1 MRYFLT
7 FLIVFFITI
16 DKLELYAQDEKTE
29 FNLNEVFNNN
39 EELEALALYPND
51 IRAAILE
58 LSTHPELIVKLG
70 LIQEKSQEAFQEI
83 ISTETEEVQ
92 KNLWELLRY
101 PGLVE
106 DLVEGGPKSKI
117 ELKDITASYPEEIND
132 ISMEIGVGQY
142 DKLVSINQID
152 QEVNHTLEVL
162 LKQYDADTEEKVK
175 LLLMFPEVLHIIV
188 DNLDAAVLV
197 GNEYQRNPAL
207 VLSQLEDMKL
217 EVAQKHQKDIDDW
230 KKGLEEDP
238 QALVEFEEASQSF
251 RSEEEIYENYDP
263 LYPYAL
269 TPEEEQNKEIEKTE
283 DVNIEYNYYPYPY
296 WYGYPVWFPNVYW
309 YRYPYWYHWGYYY
322 GPEQSIVILGLPSY
336 YYFYWYFNF
345 PTHYYRYPHLS
356 NYIIRYYRSRISRS
370 STSNSLDR
378 SVEHWRTSSRSRI
391 PNSILQEDNDR
402 IRIEKIRE
410 YGRFEQ
416 DYQRRIERK
425 PNRVVTREQFLNQ
438 NSNRYRYLSGQTRI
452 IKDNET
458 NRTIR
463 TQTTIRSSSPI
474 RSNTFNRA
482 RDIHQRTW
490 QRSIPSRSG
499 ASIPSSR
506 SRSTSTKRGRDN

>member
-58 LSTHPELIVKLG
+58 LSTHTELIVKLG

-83 ISTETEEVQ
+83 ISIETEEVQ

-162 LKQYDADTEEKVK
+162 LKQYDDDTEEKVK

-217 EVAQKHQKDIDDW
+217 EVAQKHQKDIDD
-230 KKGLEEDP
+230 
-238 QALVEFEEASQSF
+238 
-251 RSEEEIYENYDP
+251 
-263 LYPYAL
+263 
-269 TPEEEQNKEIEKTE
+269 
-283 DVNIEYNYYPYPY
+283 
-296 WYGYPVWFPNVYW
+296 
-309 YRYPYWYHWGYYY
+309 
-322 GPEQSIVILGLPSY
+322 
-336 YYFYWYFNF
+336 
-345 PTHYYRYPHLS
+345 
-356 NYIIRYYRSRISRS
+356 
-370 STSNSLDR
+370 
-378 SVEHWRTSSRSRI
+378 
-391 PNSILQEDNDR
+391 
-402 IRIEKIRE
+402 
-410 YGRFEQ
+410 
-416 DYQRRIERK
+416 
-425 PNRVVTREQFLNQ
+425 
-438 NSNRYRYLSGQTRI
+438 
-452 IKDNET
+452 
-458 NRTIR
+458 
-463 TQTTIRSSSPI
+463 
-474 RSNTFNRA
+474 
-482 RDIHQRTW
+482 
-490 QRSIPSRSG
+490 
-499 ASIPSSR
+499 
-506 SRSTSTKRGRDN
+506 